1 MLAESV
7 ERLILTNMNVLV
19 LQVCSNKGGSF
30 CPAAAVDQSM
40 QLGIL
45 HVAQDP
51 CGVIK
56 FAVVEVR
63 QCGDRLGIRR

>member
-1 MLAESV
+1 MYCAAESV
-7 ERLILTNMNVLV
+7 KRLILTMNVYSTGV
-19 LQVCSNKGGSF
+19 FNNGSF

-56 FAVVEVR
+56 FAVVEIR